1 MIKTFT
7 DIYDKKKW
15 GGGSGIGS
23 SIKYNTKFIPFLQ
36 KLVDNSNNILDLGCG
51 DFNYTTQI
59 DFTNK
64 KYIGLDCVE
73 SVINKNNI
81 EFSNSNISFKCCDI
95 FDYTISNE
103 IDLIIIKDVLQHWT
117 NDKIIEFLNKLPKIK
132 IVIVNTKPKTKNLN
146 VERSIDNRYTYSAL
160 SLKKYPLNLYNIK
173 HEFNYFYKEV
183 GILN

>member
-15 GGGSGIGS
+15 GGGSGVGS
-23 SIKYNTKFIPFLQ
+23 SIKYNAKFIPFLQ
-36 KLVDNSNNILDLGCG
+36 KLVDNSNTILDLGCG

-81 EFSNSNISFKCCDI
+81 EFSNSNISFECCDI
-95 FDYTISNE
+95 FDYNISNRIIVKDNHRPCIPKP
-103 IDLIIIKDVLQHWT
+103 IDP
-117 NDKIIEFLNKLPKIK
+117 EPALPKGGNLPCVPTGPTCSANTDPPYVHWRKCSEIK
-132 IVIVNTKPKTKNLN
+132 
-146 VERSIDNRYTYSAL
+146 
-160 SLKKYPLNLYNIK
+160 
-173 HEFNYFYKEV
+173 NY
-183 GILN
+183 